1 MKGTIQPLPGS
12 PLPLGVQL
20 TPQGIN
26 FALFSR
32 HADSVALAI
41 TLPGRH
47 NQPAQMFPLDPAVHK
62 TGDVWHILLQG
73 APPGLRYGYRII
85 GPNDPERS
93 GHFYNG
99 RDILLDPYARAL
111 VSGTWGEARPYIG
124 KEPCCLIDHEP
135 YDWEGD
141 RPLKTP
147 IQDTI
152 IYELHV
158 RGFTQHSSAQ
168 VAYPGTF
175 RGLTEK
181 INYLRSLGITAVEL
195 LPVTEFN
202 ENEALFTNP
211 TTGEP
216 LKNYWG
222 YSPLLFGAPKAS
234 YSSKPAAVLHEFRD
248 MVKAFHRAGIE
259 VYLDVVFNHT
269 AEGGHDG
276 HSTSFRG
283 IDNTIYY
290 LLDPWT
296 KAYLNYSGCGNTC
309 NCNHPITRKLIM
321 DMLRWWV
328 VEMHVDGFRFDLA
341 SILSRGMDGSVLAN
355 PPVVELLAEDP
366 VLSDAKIIAEAWDAG
381 GLYQVGN
388 FSTYK
393 RWAEWNGRF
402 RDDVRSFMCGHP
414 GKVPSLATRIAG
426 SADLYRDHGRSPS
439 NSINF
444 ITSHDGF
451 TLADLVSYNQKH
463 NLLNGE
469 NNRDGDNNNI
479 SWNSG
484 TEGASSDPAILA
496 LRQRR
501 VRSFALILLL
511 SHGVP
516 MLAAGDEFGRSQGGN
531 NNAWSQDNTTSWID
545 WRLAE
550 KNKDLLRFFTML
562 IRLRRNHPVFRRTSF
577 YPPQGESKHLTASSD
592 ICWYGQ
598 NGRKPDWGH
607 ESRTLAFLLKGAS
620 VPLRPE
626 DDFFVMLNGST
637 NTPAVFTVP
646 SPPDKEQRWVRIIDT
661 AASSPMDINLPEQGM
676 PVLTGQNLRIVP
688 MGCMVLQTVPRHRL
702 PVSHNNTRQL

>member
-1 MKGTIQPLPGS
+1 MKGNIQPLPGS

-26 FALFSR
+26 FAIFSR
-32 HADSVALAI
+32 HADSVALVV
-41 TLPGRH
+41 TLPGEH
-47 NQPAQMFPLDPAVHK
+47 EQAPLIFPLDPAMHK

-73 APPGLRYGYRII
+73 APPGLRYGYRMI
-85 GPNDPERS
+85 GPNDPQGS

-111 VSGTWGEARPYIG
+111 ASGAWGEKRPYLG
-124 KEPCCLIDHEP
+124 SEPCCLIDHEP

-158 RGFTQHSSAQ
+158 RGFTRHPSAQ
-168 VAYPGTF
+168 VAHPGTF
-175 RGLTEK
+175 RGLIEK
-181 INYLRSLGITAVEL
+181 IDYLRKLGITAIEL
-195 LPVTEFN
+195 LPVTEFD
-202 ENEALFTNP
+202 ENEALFFNP
-211 TTGEP
+211 TTGDP

-234 YSSKPAAVLHEFRD
+234 YSSNPITVLHEFRD

-259 VYLDVVFNHT
+259 VYLDVVFNHS
-269 AEGGHDG
+269 AEGGQDG
-276 HSTSFRG
+276 HTTSFRG

-309 NCNHPITRKLIM
+309 NCNHPITRKLIL

-341 SILSRGMDGSVLAN
+341 SILSRGLDGSVLAN
-355 PPVVELLAEDP
+355 PPVVEILAEDP

-388 FSTYK
+388 FSTYR

-414 GKVPSLATRIAG
+414 GQVPALATRIAG
-426 SADLYRDHGRSPS
+426 SSDLYRTHGRSPC

-451 TLADLVSYNQKH
+451 TLADLVSYNHKH
-463 NLLNGE
+463 NLANGE
-469 NNRDGDNNNI
+469 QNRDGDNNNI

-484 TEGASSDPAILA
+484 AEGTTTNPAILA

-501 VRSFALILLL
+501 VRSFAVILLL

-531 NNAWSQDNTTSWID
+531 NNAWSQDNSTSWID
-545 WRLAE
+545 WSLAD
-550 KNKDLLRFFTML
+550 KNKDLLRFFSML
-562 IRLRRNHPVFRRTSF
+562 IRLRRNHRIFRRTTF
-577 YPPQGESKHLTASSD
+577 YQQEGESKYQTASPD

-598 NGRKPDWGH
+598 NDRKPDWSS
-607 ESRTLAFLLKGAS
+607 ESRTLAFLLKGTS
-620 VPLRPE
+620 VPLTPE

-646 SPPDKEQRWVRIIDT
+646 APPDKERRWVRIIDT
-661 AASSPMDINLPEQGM
+661 TAPSPLDINLAEQGM
-676 PVLTGQNLRIVP
+676 SVLTGQNLRIAP
-688 MGCMVLQTVPRHRL
+688 MGCMVLQAILRKRPI
-702 PVSHNNTRQL
+702 

>member
-41 TLPGRH
+41 TLPGQH
-47 NQPAQMFPLDPAVHK
+47 GQTAQMFLLDPAVHK

-85 GPNDPERS
+85 GPNDPQGS
-93 GHFYNG
+93 GHFYDG
-99 RDILLDPYARAL
+99 HDILLDPYARAL
-111 VSGTWGEARPYIG
+111 VSGAWGEQRPYIG

-168 VAYPGTF
+168 VANPGTF
-175 RGLTEK
+175 HGLTEK
-181 INYLRSLGITAVEL
+181 ITYLRSLGITAVEL

-211 TTGEP
+211 TTGEA

-276 HSTSFRG
+276 RSTSFRG

-355 PPVVELLAEDP
+355 APVVELLAEDP

-414 GKVPSLATRIAG
+414 GKVPALATRIAG
-426 SADLYRDHGRSPS
+426 SSDLYRDHGRSPC

-451 TLADLVSYNQKH
+451 TLADLVSYNQKY
-463 NLLNGE
+463 NLANGE

-484 TEGASSDPAILA
+484 AEGITTDPAILT

-501 VRSFALILLL
+501 VRSFAVILLL

-531 NNAWSQDNTTSWID
+531 NNAWSQDNATSWID

-577 YPPQGESKHLTASSD
+577 YPQQGESKYLTASPD

-598 NGRKPDWGH
+598 NGRKPDWNN
-607 ESRTLAFLLKGAS
+607 ESRTLAFLLRGAS

-646 SPPDKEQRWVRIIDT
+646 PPPDREQRWVRIIDT
-661 AASSPMDINLPEQGM
+661 AASSPMDINLAEQGM
-676 PVLTGQNLRIVP
+676 PVLAGQNLRIPP
-688 MGCMVLQTVPRHRL
+688 MGCLVLQTLSRHS
-702 PVSHNNTRQL
+702 VSVSNTK